1 MCEYLPELSY
11 IGRMLLTMVVAI
23 IVGGIVGLE
32 RQIGGKPA
40 GFRTYALVSLGAAM
54 YAMMALLITA
64 GVNKDPTR
72 VIANIVTGV
81 SFLGAGLIIKEK
93 GSVQGLTTAASIWA
107 SAALGAAVGAQLYG
121 LALAGAVIVLLVLIY
136 IKKIKQ
142 IFKIEDEDSE
152 EAAVEEE

>member
-1 MCEYLPELSY
+1 MFEYLPDLSY
-11 IGRMLLTMVVAI
+11 IGRILLTIVVSI

-40 GFRTYALVSLGAAM
+40 GFRTYALVSLGSAM
-54 YAMMALLITA
+54 YAMMALIIVT
-64 GVNKDPTR
+64 GINRDPTR

-93 GSVQGLTTAASIWA
+93 GSVHGLTTAASIWA

-121 LALAGAVIVLLVLIY
+121 LALVGAVVVLLVLVY
-136 IKKIKQ
+136 IKKLER
-142 IFKIEDEDSE
+142 IFKIEGSE
-152 EAAVEEE
+152 EHAEKE